1 MIRKQIG
8 FPDRERKAVAAVLMM
23 TFVALTLVPAGVG
36 QLDNQAFAA
45 EGSAESSHGL
55 GIKVASW
62 LLTIPYGLGKVVY
75 AVTGSIVGGFTY
87 VLSGGNTEAA
97 KAVWTSSLYGTYII
111 RPEHLKGNEPVH
123 FVGRA
128 EDRQG

>member
-1 MIRKQIG
+1 VIRKQTRL
-8 FPDRERKAVAAVLMM
+8 PDRRRSAVVVVLMM
-23 TFVALTLVPAGVG
+23 TFALALVPVGVG
-36 QLDNQAFAA
+36 HLDSQAFAA
-45 EGSAESSHGL
+45 EGSAESSHGV

-62 LLTIPYGLGKVVY
+62 LLTIPYCLGKVVY
-75 AVTGSIVGGFTY
+75 AVTGSVVGGFTY

-97 KAVWTSSLYGTYII
+97 KAVWTSSLHGTYII
-111 RPEHLKGNEPVH
+111 RPEHLKGDEPVQ